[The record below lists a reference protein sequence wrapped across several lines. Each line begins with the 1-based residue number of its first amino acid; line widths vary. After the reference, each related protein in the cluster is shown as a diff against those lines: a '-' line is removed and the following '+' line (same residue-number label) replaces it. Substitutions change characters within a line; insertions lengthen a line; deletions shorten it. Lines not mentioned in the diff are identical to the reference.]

1 MFSDDFIPK
10 KPFEDF
16 KWKWASL
23 QCTEGLNDP
32 VILLG
37 VLSRMRKL
45 EKLGTGI
52 KYNSDEF
59 SREMSDLSNDIKD
72 SLNINLATR
81 TGERNLI
88 RNSGQYW
95 RAVGLIPSDNDHS
108 GIIRLT
114 DFGRKVADREIS
126 QADFA
131 VLTIQSLKL
140 PNVNIQSKEE
150 CDKWF
155 SHGISFKPLQLL
167 LGVLLRLTEYDRSYG
182 YITNQELLNIIIP
195 LSGCNAEIEDYF
207 NFILRF
213 RNGQLSL
220 EGWPDCSPMD
230 NDKRFAREFFLFLA
244 NYGYVFI
251 SGESR
256 STEVYTL
263 NTVILEEIKVI
274 VKNAGFSTP
283 NATASLSEVS
293 SEIERKRVSYSVAR
307 PNQASF
313 RIAVLNACE
322 RCVITNV
329 TMPEVLEAAHI
340 KPYKYNGADTV
351 ANGFAMRVDIHTLF
365 DTGHLRISPEGEV
378 VLSGKARLD
387 YGATI
392 PPRILIPSF
401 TDIENIRWR
410 WDNFN
415 GI

>member
-1 MFSDDFIPK
+1 MLPSDFIPK
-10 KPFEDF
+10 KPFEEF

-32 VILLG
+32 VVLLG

-45 EKLGTGI
+45 EKLGSGL
-52 KYNSDEF
+52 KYSSEEF

-72 SLNINLATR
+72 SLNINLAAR

-95 RAVGLIPSDNDHS
+95 RAVGLIPSDNDNS

-126 QADFA
+126 QAEFSEA
-131 VLTIQSLKL
+131 TIHSLTL
-140 PNVNIQSKEE
+140 PNANIQSRGE
-150 CDKWF
+150 CEKWH
-155 SHGISFKPLQLL
+155 SHGLCFKPLLL
-167 LGVLLRLTEYDRSYG
+167 LLRILLRLYDYDSTYG
-182 YITNQELLNIIIP
+182 YITNRELLDIIIP
-195 LSGCNAEIEDYF
+195 LSGCGAELEDYF
-207 NFILRF
+207 SFILRF
-213 RNGQLSL
+213 RDGQLSL
-220 EGWPDCSPMD
+220 DGWPDCCPKD

-244 NYGYVFI
+244 NYGYVFV
-251 SGESR
+251 SGENR
-256 STEVYTL
+256 SSEVYTL
-263 NTVILEEIKVI
+263 NSVILDEIQVMVRSAETTPTKV
-274 VKNAGFSTP
+274 P
-283 NATASLSEVS
+283 SLSGVS
-293 SEIERKRVSYSVAR
+293 SEIERKRVSYSVSR

-313 RIAVLNACE
+313 RKAVLNACE

-378 VLSGKARLD
+378 VLSGRARLD

-401 TDIENIRWR
+401 TDVENIRWR